1 MKQTTLEDL
10 YYGNINP
17 NEISFVRGSE
27 YGKCFDKVTE
37 LSKSV
42 CSQLSEE
49 YINKMNELESAYTRI
64 LSETEREYFISG
76 FKLGAK
82 IMLEVYNG
90 TKNFYHPTYKGVKQ
104 NEFFLKT
111 KQFTFCSKN
120 PLQKKLHSLYME

>member
-49 YINKMNELESAYTRI
+49 YINKMNELESAYTR
-64 LSETEREYFISG
+64 YC
-76 FKLGAK
+76 
-82 IMLEVYNG
+82 
-90 TKNFYHPTYKGVKQ
+90 PKQ
-104 NEFFLKT
+104 NESISYPASNSVLK
-111 KQFTFCSKN
+111 
-120 PLQKKLHSLYME
+120 

>member
-37 LSKSV
+37 LSNSV
-42 CSQLSEE
+42 CSQLTEE

-64 LSETEREYFISG
+64 LSETQREYFISG
-76 FKLGAK
+76 FKLGTQMMTE
-82 IMLEVYNG
+82 IYNG
-90 TKNFYHPTYKGVKQ
+90 RSAMLLVRDI
-104 NEFFLKT
+104 
-111 KQFTFCSKN
+111 S
-120 PLQKKLHSLYME
+120 SDRSA

>member
-10 YYGNINP
+10 FYGNINP

-49 YINKMNELESAYTRI
+49 YINKMNELEAT
-64 LSETEREYFISG
+64 YFRNVS
-76 FKLGAK
+76 
-82 IMLEVYNG
+82 V
-90 TKNFYHPTYKGVKQ
+90 NFQ
-104 NEFFLKT
+104 
-111 KQFTFCSKN
+111 
-120 PLQKKLHSLYME
+120 SLYFVLGYKLDISF

>member
-1 MKQTTLEDL
+1 MKSCCTFSICKGANLMKQSTLEDL

-42 CSQLSEE
+42 CSQLTEE

-64 LSETEREYFISG
+64 LS
-76 FKLGAK
+76 
-82 IMLEVYNG
+82 
-90 TKNFYHPTYKGVKQ
+90 KQ
-104 NEFFLKT
+104 NESISYPASNSVLK
-111 KQFTFCSKN
+111 
-120 PLQKKLHSLYME
+120 

>member
-27 YGKCFDKVTE
+27 YGKCFDNVTE

-42 CSQLSEE
+42 CNQLPEE

-64 LSETEREYFISG
+64 LSETE
-76 FKLGAK
+76 
-82 IMLEVYNG
+82 
-90 TKNFYHPTYKGVKQ
+90 
-104 NEFFLKT
+104 
-111 KQFTFCSKN
+111 
-120 PLQKKLHSLYME
+120 

>member
-10 YYGNINP
+10 YYGNINL

-42 CSQLSEE
+42 CSQLTEE

-82 IMLEVYNG
+82 KSPKSATAEVLL
-90 TKNFYHPTYKGVKQ
+90 
-104 NEFFLKT
+104 LKMFNCT
-111 KQFTFCSKN
+111 IN
-120 PLQKKLHSLYME
+120 VIL